1 MIPITWHNQGILC
14 ILNHLVM
21 ALMDLNQIKLNRI
34 TEQRFEK
41 APIMFEL
48 IKWGNKLNKLVSPI
62 EDRNPFKIQSNAIY
76 YLKKKNYGSILIVLH
91 NNKSNKQPKY
101 SQPWINNIPHGIF
114 FKKNPKLNKT
124 NNQTL
129 KIFQKYRPT
138 S

>member
-1 MIPITWHNQGILC
+1 
-14 ILNHLVM
+14 M

-41 APIMFEL
+41 SPIMFEL
-48 IKWGNKLNKLVSPI
+48 IEGGNKLNKLVSPI

-101 SQPWINNIPHGIF
+101 SQP
-114 FKKNPKLNKT
+114 
-124 NNQTL
+124 
-129 KIFQKYRPT
+129 
-138 S
+138 